1 MSKNTAL
8 LEVTA
13 LLSLPWQMEEHS
25 ALLTLLWHSELC
37 PCSVSWSLF
46 QLSLQAGRE

>member
-1 MSKNTAL
+1 MSKNTTL

-13 LLSLPWQMEEHS
+13 LLSLPWQMKERS
-25 ALLTLLWHSELC
+25 ALLALLWHSELC
-37 PCSVSWSLF
+37 PCSGSQSLF